1 MKDEQRY
8 WKLKSISEKRDLAL
22 KHITN
27 EKEREMIKFDKIA
40 ETTID
45 ILFAKHF
52 NQKYEVKRKYMP
64 KYKDENN
71 Y

>member
-8 WKLKSISEKRDLAL
+8 WKLKSISEKRELAL
-22 KHITN
+22 KYITN

-45 ILFAKHF
+45 ILFAKRF
-52 NQKYEVKRKYMP
+52 NQKYEVKRKYVA
-64 KYKDENN
+64 KYKDDNN